1 MVSPINRLRAVVA
14 SAPLLLWMIPA
25 SALAPQRIGARGISS
40 RSLSD
45 APPRNADPQNLAQQ
59 KAPAEGSAS
68 VAGTVLD
75 VRGEAISGAEV
86 SLSHRDGTQ
95 LQKMAS
101 EANGEF
107 NPHSLPGAP
116 SIPLPCS
123 ASRGALSV
131 SGISVRPLL
140 EQ

>member
-1 MVSPINRLRAVVA
+1 
-14 SAPLLLWMIPA
+14 MIPA

-40 RSLSD
+40 PSLSD

-107 NPHSLPGAP
+107 NFTNISPGP
-116 SIPLPCS
+116 YLVMVTLR
-123 ASRGALSV
+123 ASRRLHPQS
-131 SGISVRPLL
+131 SSSRYCRPVRFRTSPYQLRR
-140 EQ
+140 Q